1 MLESAGSQKA
11 PMYSSPPS
19 DTLVLALGNPLR
31 GDDGVGAA
39 VLEALAASESLPEN
53 VRLLDGGTAGLETV
67 LLMQG
72 YRRVIVVDAAE
83 MGYVPGEWVRIRPD
97 DAQLRLHDAGGTL
110 HNLGLADALGLGSAL
125 GMLPGELVIYGVQP
139 LELGWLTGIS
149 EPMRQA
155 IPAICVAILEEL
167 SEERT

>member
-1 MLESAGSQKA
+1 MLESAGSQKS

-72 YRRVIVVDAAE
+72 YRRVIVVDAAQ
-83 MGYVPGEWVRIRPD
+83 MGYAPGEWMRITPD
-97 DAQLRLHDAGGTL
+97 DAQLRLHDTGGTL
-110 HNLGLADALGLGSAL
+110 HNLGLADALGLGGAL

-155 IPAICVAILEEL
+155 IPALCAAILEEL